1 VSLYLAAL
9 LLAAAALVGVA
20 LFGLALRRL
29 VKKDGRPAEVADDS
43 CDGGAGS
50 EEEADR

>member
-9 LLAAAALVGVA
+9 LLAVTALVGVA

-29 VKKDGRPAEVADDS
+29 MKKDGMAADVADES
-43 CDGGAGS
+43 RDGGAGAD
-50 EEEADR
+50 EEADR